1 MKACFLYAALLA
13 GLGLSVFIGLAFGA
27 TQLDFAAALG
37 DVAGPNVHIFWQI
50 RLPRVVMGVLVGLHF
65 AISGMILQTTTRNA
79 LADPGILG
87 ISGGAILCMTCVV
100 LFDVL
105 VQGQTIEHYVPLRLF
120 FSLTALLGGTLG
132 ALSVF
137 ALSWKGH
144 LAPQRFV
151 LTGVAVG
158 SFCHACA
165 LGLIFGWGPTQLDIL
180 WLWMAGSLY
189 GATWQTIG
197 LILPWS
203 AIGLVALLFGFRQI
217 AMLRLD
223 DDSGSTRGFA
233 VQRWRLFSLVLACI
247 FAGSAIGAA
256 GPIGFVGLIVP
267 HIARRLIPG
276 QLFTQFITTVLVGPI
291 LCVGSDT
298 LGRVAFAP
306 AEIPV
311 GVITSLI
318 GAPVLFFLLFPLRLP
333 FRLRRRQNVTH

>member
-1 MKACFLYAALLA
+1 MKHYILYAGLLA
-13 GLGLSVFIGLAFGA
+13 GLVLSVLIGLVFGA
-27 TQLDFAAALG
+27 TQLDFSAMLG
-37 DVAGPNVHIFWQI
+37 DMADPNAHIFWQI
-50 RLPRVVMGVLVGLHF
+50 RLPRVVMGLLVGLHF

-105 VQGQTIEHYVPLRLF
+105 VLGKAIEHYVPLRLF

-137 ALSWKGH
+137 VLSWKGR

-180 WLWMAGSLY
+180 WLWIAGSLY

-203 AIGLVALLFGFRQI
+203 AVGLIALFFGFRQI

-223 DDSGSTRGFA
+223 DDSGATRGFG
-233 VQRWRLFSLVLACI
+233 VQHWRLFSLVLACI
-247 FAGSAIGAA
+247 FAGSAVGAA

-276 QLFTQFITTVLVGPI
+276 QLVAQFIATAFVGPI
-291 LCVGSDT
+291 LCVGSDVF
-298 LGRVAFAP
+298 GRVVFAP

-333 FRLRRRQNVTH
+333 FRLKRRHYATN